1 MHTQSSHTYKPTF
14 WDKIAPKY
22 AKQPIKDPKAYAAKL
37 EAVRAHLK
45 PTDTVLEI
53 GCGTGSTALT
63 LAPSVARYCATDC
76 ARAMIAI
83 AEEKRVG
90 GAGPNIEFDVAD
102 ATHVSPAAPFDA
114 VLAFNLLHLVDDLPA
129 TLQAVYDQVKP
140 GGLFMSK
147 TVCLGDANVAM
158 RLMVRTLRLVGVA
171 PRVLFLTKA
180 ELRHALVS
188 AGFEIEEDRFFG
200 NGALNPFYVARRPA

>member
-1 MHTQSSHTYKPTF
+1 MHTQSSHTYKSTF

-22 AKQPIKDPKAYAAKL
+22 AKQPIKDPKAYEAKL

-53 GCGTGSTALT
+53 GCGTGSTALA
-63 LAPSVARYCATDC
+63 LAPNVTRYCATDC

-90 GAGPNIEFDVAD
+90 GAGANIEFDVAD
-102 ATHVSPAAPFDA
+102 ATHISSAAPFDA
-114 VLAFNLLHLVDDLPA
+114 VLAFSLLHLVDDLHA
-129 TLQAVYDQVKP
+129 TLEAVYEQVKP
-140 GGLFMSK
+140 GGLFLSK
-147 TVCLGDANVAM
+147 TVCLGDGNAAM
-158 RLMVRTLRLVGVA
+158 RLMVRALRLVGVA

-180 ELRHALVS
+180 ELRRALIT

-200 NGALNPFYVARRPA
+200 SGVLNPFFVVRRPA